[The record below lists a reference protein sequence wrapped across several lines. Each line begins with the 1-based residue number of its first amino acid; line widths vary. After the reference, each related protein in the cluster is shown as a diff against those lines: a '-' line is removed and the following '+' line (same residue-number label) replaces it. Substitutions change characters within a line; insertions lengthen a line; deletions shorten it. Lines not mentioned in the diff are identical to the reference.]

1 MEKND
6 LRRVLALAIGMIGE
20 PDKSRDDFY
29 HQVQQLGI
37 DAKTLDEAARVFG
50 KADQDFEKLERDGIG
65 QTELS
70 MIVLTAFLEGHGE
83 VSQAV
88 YIPKDDPFGINEL
101 VLHTADSMDWEY
113 RVSRPAKRVKVKL
126 TATANCNLGEW
137 DNGTFNSLAEES
149 GCHNCKGYLDEDI
162 ESVDL
167 KEEEITYKPQSLHD
181 ALHTIENWM
190 EAYARFGFTFEV
202 L

>member
-1 MEKND
+1 MKEND

-37 DAKTLDEAARVFG
+37 DAETLEEDWKRVYG

-70 MIVLTAFLEGHGE
+70 MIVLHNGE

-101 VLHTADSMDWEY
+101 VMHTADSMDWEF
-113 RVSRPAKRVKVKL
+113 RVSGPAKRVKVKL
-126 TATANCNLGEW
+126 TATANGNLGEW
-137 DNGTFNSLAEES
+137 DDGTFNSLAEES

-167 KEEEITYKPQSLHD
+167 KEETIAYKPTSLHD
-181 ALHTIENWM
+181 ALQTIENWM
-190 EAYARFGFTFEV
+190 DGYARFGFTFEV

>member
-1 MEKND
+1 MKEYD

-20 PDKSRDDFY
+20 PDKSHDDFY
-29 HQVQQLGI
+29 HQVKQLGI
-37 DAKTLDEAARVFG
+37 DAWTVDEATRLFG
-50 KADQDFEKLERDGIG
+50 KADQDFVKLERNGIG

-70 MIVLTAFLEGHGE
+70 MIVLHNGE

-101 VLHTADSMDWEY
+101 VTHTAQSMDWEY
-113 RVSRPAKRVKVKL
+113 RVSGPAKRVKVKL
-126 TATANCNLGEW
+126 TATANGNLGVW
-137 DNGTFNSLAEES
+137 DDGTFNSLAEES

-167 KEEEITYKPQSLHD
+167 KEETITYKPKSLED
-181 ALHTIENWM
+181 ALTNLEDWM
-190 EAYARFGFTFEV
+190 DGWARFGFTFEV

>member
-1 MEKND
+1 MEEND
-6 LRRVLALAIGMIGE
+6 LRRALALAIRMIGE
-20 PDKSRDDFY
+20 SDKGRDDFY
-29 HQVQQLGI
+29 HQAQQLGI
-37 DAKTLDEAARVFG
+37 DAETLDEAARVYG
-50 KADQDFEKLERDGIG
+50 EADQAFDKLERDGIG

-70 MIVLTAFLEGHGE
+70 MIVLHNGE

-113 RVSRPAKRVKVKL
+113 RVSGPTKRVKVKL

-137 DNGTFNSLAEES
+137 DDGIFSSLAEES
-149 GCHNCKGYLDEDI
+149 GCHNCKGYLDEKID
-162 ESVDL
+162 SVDL
-167 KEEEITYKPQSLHD
+167 KEEEITYKPQSLD
-181 ALHTIENWM
+181 NALQTIENWM
-190 EAYARFGFTFEV
+190 DGYARFGFTFEV

>member
-1 MEKND
+1 MNMKEND
-6 LRRVLALAIGMIGE
+6 LRRALALAIGMIGE

-29 HQVQQLGI
+29 HQAQQLGI
-37 DAKTLDEAARVFG
+37 DAETLDEAARVFG

-70 MIVLTAFLEGHGE
+70 MIVLHNGE

-101 VLHTADSMDWEY
+101 VMHTADSMDWEY
-113 RVSRPAKRVKVKL
+113 RVSGPAKRVKVKL
-126 TATANCNLGEW
+126 TAIANCNLGVW
-137 DNGTFNSLAEES
+137 DDGTFNSLAEES

-167 KEEEITYKPQSLHD
+167 KEETITYKPQPLDD
-181 ALHTIENWM
+181 ALETLENWM
-190 EAYARFGFTFEV
+190 DGWARFGFTFEV